1 MFLNFIFA
9 VYEFFFHLFNV
20 HFSEPLGYYMMY
32 FVDVYFAAFY
42 YLTLVV
48 IFVFWATFAIVWQFY
63 YKQVINPSAIDIE
76 MRDELL
82 KFSHV
87 THNETLEFWWTIIPS
102 VIIFFIAL
110 PALLLLYA
118 IESPLAEPVMTIK
131 VVGHQ
136 WYWSYEYTDKLDKSV
151 YGSFA
156 DKSVMIDSYR
166 VPDAEL
172 AMGQKRLLQVDKPV
186 VLPIETQIRVV
197 VTAADVLH
205 SWSVP
210 SLGVKMDAVPGRL
223 NQFYLYI
230 PLQGVYYGQCSE
242 LCGVEHGFMPIS
254 LYAVKPEIFV
264 DWYLRN
270 AS

>member
-1 MFLNFIFA
+1 MFLNFIFSL
-9 VYEFFFHLFNV
+9 YEFFFHLFNV
-20 HFSEPLGYYMMY
+20 HFSEPLGYYIIY

-48 IFVFWATFAIVWQFY
+48 IFVFWSTFAIVWQFY
-63 YKQVINPSAIDIE
+63 YKQVISPSQADIQ
-76 MRDELL
+76 MRDELI

-87 THNETLEFWWTIIPS
+87 THNETLEFWWTIVPS

-136 WYWSYEYTDKLDKSV
+136 WYWSYEYTDKLDKSI
-151 YGSFA
+151 YGSFS
-156 DKSVMIDSYR
+156 DKSV
-166 VPDAEL
+166 
-172 AMGQKRLLQVDKPV
+172 QVDKPL

-205 SWSVP
+205 SWAIP